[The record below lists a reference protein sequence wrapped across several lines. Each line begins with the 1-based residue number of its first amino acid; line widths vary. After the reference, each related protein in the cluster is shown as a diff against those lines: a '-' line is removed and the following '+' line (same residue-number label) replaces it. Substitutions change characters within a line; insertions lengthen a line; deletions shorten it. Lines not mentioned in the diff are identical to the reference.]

1 MELADP
7 RLLNQLTEGFKAK
20 QTGRRRAPRP
30 RMTTRQASNKTVY
43 GGPGGKSRRCVCGTC
58 AGCEENARWE
68 RVFAEKFADPN
79 YYSGPS
85 IRYSSP
91 LNTI

>member
-7 RLLNQLTEGFKAK
+7 RVLSQLAEAFKAK
-20 QTGRRRAPRP
+20 EASPRCEPCP
-30 RMTTRQASNKTVY
+30 RMTTHQASNKTVY
-43 GGPGGKSRRCVCGTC
+43 RGCGKRRRCLCGSC
-58 AGCEENARWE
+58 ASCKENARWE

-79 YYSGPS
+79 YYSGLS